1 MSVSSSTC
9 LLRRVSNNY
18 FNKLNTLRLNLL
30 RNTKEKLF
38 TMQERSAKLKW
49 QFEKILKEPDVEN
62 KLELLGN
69 SLSSKPDM
77 AEYSNFLHKFPQF
90 FSAVD
95 MIYSQ
100 YDSIE
105 ESYMQ
110 FEEQVATVIQSS
122 QVSSNELIKANAELE
137 NLNIAINAMLDGLGQ
152 GLLFFD
158 KSGLC
163 STVHSKACLIL
174 LEGNPAGKHIAD
186 VLKLS
191 GNDHTNIVDWV
202 DLVFASDSALSFDD
216 MREIAPSSYKHSS
229 NFFIKLEYKPLFGS
243 DGKIK
248 NVLIIATDLTKEEE
262 AKRQVQETLSK
273 AMATLRIAR
282 NRNYFLRFIAQ
293 FREIFMESDFTELKT
308 TDANFA
314 QFKRD
319 VHTIKG
325 LSGTFHLD
333 SLTQVLHDFE
343 SSLNGAEGE
352 IEDLLMEYYY
362 KLNENF
368 NVSVQF
374 AKTILGTEFETFGS
388 SVSIQSKKIFSLA
401 SEIKENIKAGMN
413 AEDISEKLI
422 KSLIAVP
429 VREIF
434 ANFNLQLQE
443 LADRSGKMVNNCL
456 FVGENF
462 VILPEKYEG
471 MVSSLVHVAR
481 NIIDHAIDE
490 PEVRTQFGKLPKGY
504 ITVQTEKDGDNFT
517 ISISDDG
524 NGIDTDILR
533 VKLASRIN
541 QAELDAMSDE
551 ELMQHIFDDNISTKD
566 AVSELSGRGVGMSA
580 VKAEVEKLG
589 GKVLVTSQIGKGT
602 QLNMTMPFIWN

>member
-1 MSVSSSTC
+1 M
-9 LLRRVSNNY
+9 
-18 FNKLNTLRLNLL
+18 TLQLNLL
-30 RNTKEKLF
+30 RSSKEKLF
-38 TMQERSAKLKW
+38 TMQERSKKLKW
-49 QFEKILKEPDVEN
+49 QFEKILKEPDVES
-62 KLELLGN
+62 KLELLGDF
-69 SLSSKPDM
+69 LGARHGM
-77 AEYSNFLHKFPQF
+77 GEYSKFLDKFPEF

-95 MIYSQ
+95 MSYSQ
-100 YDSIE
+100 YDAIE
-105 ESYMQ
+105 ESYIQ
-110 FEEQVATVIQSS
+110 FEEQVATIIQNS
-122 QVSSNELIKANAELE
+122 QISSNDLIRANSELE

-158 KSGLC
+158 KTGIC
-163 STVHSKACLIL
+163 STVHSKACLTL
-174 LEGNPAGKHIAD
+174 LEGNPAGKHIAN

-191 GNDHTNIVDWV
+191 GNDHNNIVDWV
-202 DLVFASDSALSFDD
+202 ELVFSSDSALSFDD
-216 MREIAPSSYKHSS
+216 LREIAPSSYKHSS
-229 NFFIKLEYKPLFGS
+229 NFFIKLEYRPLFGS

-248 NVLIIATDLTKEEE
+248 NILVIATDLTKEQE
-262 AKRQVQETLSK
+262 AKRQVEETLSK

-308 TDANFA
+308 TDPNFA

-343 SSLNGAEGE
+343 SNLNGTEGE

-401 SEIKENIKAGMN
+401 TEIKQKIEEGTSP
-413 AEDISEKLI
+413 EDISKMLVQ
-422 KSLIAVP
+422 SLIAVP

-462 VILPEKYEG
+462 IILPEKYEG
-471 MVSSLVHVAR
+471 VVGSLVHVAR

-490 PEVRTQFGKLPKGY
+490 PEVREQFGKLPKGY
-504 ITVQTEKDGDNFT
+504 VTVQTEKDGDNFT
-517 ISISDDG
+517 VIISDDG

-533 VKLASRIN
+533 VKLASRVN
-541 QAELDAMSDE
+541 QEELDAMGDE

-566 AVSELSGRGVGMSA
+566 SVTELSGRGVGMSA

-589 GKVLVTSQIGKGT
+589 GKVLVTSQPGKGT

>member
-1 MSVSSSTC
+1 MH
-9 LLRRVSNNY
+9 
-18 FNKLNTLRLNLL
+18 
-30 RNTKEKLF
+30 
-38 TMQERSAKLKW
+38 ERSKKLKW

-69 SLSSKPDM
+69 ILSSKLGMD
-77 AEYSNFLHKFPQF
+77 EYSKLLHKFPEF

-95 MIYSQ
+95 MSYSQ
-100 YDSIE
+100 YDAIE

-110 FEEQVATVIQSS
+110 FEEQVATVVQNS
-122 QVSSNELIKANAELE
+122 QVSSNDLIKANAELE

-158 KSGLC
+158 KTGIC
-163 STVHSKACLIL
+163 STVHSKACLNL

-191 GNDHTNIVDWV
+191 GNDHNNIVDWV
-202 DLVFASDSALSFDD
+202 GLVFSSDSAISFDD
-216 MREIAPSSYKHSS
+216 MREIAPNSYKHSS
-229 NFFIKLEYKPLFGS
+229 SFFIKLEYRPLSGS

-248 NVLIIATDLTKEEE
+248 NILVIATDLTKEQE
-262 AKRQVQETLSK
+262 AKKQVEETLSK

-282 NRNYFLRFIAQ
+282 NRNYFLRFVAQ

-308 TDANFA
+308 TDPAFA

-333 SLTQVLHDFE
+333 SLTKVLHAFE
-343 SSLNGAEGE
+343 TDLNGAQGE
-352 IEDLLMEYYY
+352 IEDLLMDYYY

-374 AKTILGTEFETFGS
+374 AKTILGTEFESFGS
-388 SVSIQSKKIFSLA
+388 SVNVQNKKIFALA
-401 SEIKENIKAGMN
+401 TEIKQKIEAGVN
-413 AEDISEKLI
+413 AEEISKMLVQ
-422 KSLIAVP
+422 SLIAVP

-462 VILPEKYEG
+462 IILPEKYEG
-471 MVSSLVHVAR
+471 VVISLVHVAR

-517 ISISDDG
+517 VSISDDG
-524 NGIDTDILR
+524 NGIDADVLR
-533 VKLASRIN
+533 IKLADRIE
-541 QAELDAMSDE
+541 QKELDAMSDE
-551 ELMQHIFDDNISTKD
+551 ELIQHIFDDNISTKD
-566 AVSELSGRGVGMSA
+566 SVTELSGRGVGMSA
-580 VKAEVEKLG
+580 VKSEVEKLG
-589 GKVLVTSQIGKGT
+589 GKVLVKSQLGKGT
-602 QLNMTMPFIWN
+602 QLNITMPFIWN